1 MLEILEISW
10 SYGTCCSQR
19 PPNDE
24 VHSNDE
30 VHFAHLKIDFET
42 KVNFCYVLVS
52 SMVPEVL
59 FVTRCR
65 GRPQPMLGLTT
76 ADAGDGDDDADVDA
90 QQCCSPEARATSDR
104 GPSDDARRTG
114 APAPGHAGSRHGR
127 PAPQPDRLRPCRD
140 CHGFLAQSV
149 DRPDHHLAAVLG
161 RGHLRRGD
169 ASVALGEGMI
179 VLKKHETRQALVV
192 ATVLD

>member
-24 VHSNDE
+24 VH
-30 VHFAHLKIDFET
+30 FAHLEIDLET

-90 QQCCSPEARATSDR
+90 QQCCSPEAKGDVRS
-104 GPSDDARRTG
+104 GPER
-114 APAPGHAGSRHGR
+114 
-127 PAPQPDRLRPCRD
+127 
-140 CHGFLAQSV
+140 
-149 DRPDHHLAAVLG
+149 
-161 RGHLRRGD
+161 
-169 ASVALGEGMI
+169 
-179 VLKKHETRQALVV
+179 
-192 ATVLD
+192 